1 MAFVMKR
8 FITMI
13 FVIIILSTG
22 LYTLLNKHALA
33 NKFDEITLS
42 LLPDPMALNTYTDGQ
57 CTAYAFD
64 KVKENE
70 TMIERDW
77 HDAKYWAKAAQKDGY
92 LVNKT
97 PKEGSILQS
106 SRGAL
111 GHVAYIE
118 HVYKNGNFKISEMN
132 YSEPFKITSRILTPQ
147 DVTRYNIIHP
157 KVNPKQK
164 EAS

>member
-1 MAFVMKR
+1 MKR

-13 FVIIILSTG
+13 FIIMLICTG
-22 LYTLLNKHALA
+22 LYLSFNKYEVTEKFKATTLYVTPN
-33 NKFDEITLS
+33 
-42 LLPDPMALNTYTDGQ
+42 PMAMNTYMEGQ
-57 CTAYAFD
+57 CTAYVFD
-64 KVKENE
+64 KVKRNSA
-70 TMIERDW
+70 MIGRDW

-106 SRGAL
+106 SRGSL